1 MKHIFLINPAAGL
14 KDSTAQLRGEIAH
27 EMDGM
32 DYEIH
37 VTRGPGDAGKLVAEI
52 ADKYMPCVCRFYAC
66 GGDGTLSEALHG
78 VVGRT
83 NVELACIPCGT
94 GNDFI
99 RLFDRP
105 ERFRSITAQAEGLAV
120 LLDVMRVGDSYAINE
135 CNAGLDARIAHWVV
149 RNKRKCPFGG
159 GFPYKV
165 GILVNF
171 FRKIN
176 RRYHIEIDGESLDE
190 EIAVIIAANG
200 RWYGGGCQ
208 AVPEAEPDD
217 GLMDIV
223 CIRRISRFKL
233 IRFIGAYFAGHHAK
247 LGAQQ
252 FYRRAHTLKLR
263 TEKPEPICFDGEIR
277 VVTEVSVEMLPGAVR
292 FVIPEGAALLR
303 DQTPV

>member
-1 MKHIFLINPAAGL
+1 
-14 KDSTAQLRGEIAH
+14 
-27 EMDGM
+27 
-32 DYEIH
+32 
-37 VTRGPGDAGKLVAEI
+37 
-52 ADKYMPCVCRFYAC
+52 MPCVCWLRLRRRR
-66 GGDGTLSEALHG
+66 TLSEALHG

-176 RRYHIEIDGESLDE
+176 RRYLSRSTARRLTRSCRHHRGKRTVVRRRL
-190 EIAVIIAANG
+190 
-200 RWYGGGCQ
+200 Q

-217 GLMDIV
+217 
-223 CIRRISRFKL
+223 S
-233 IRFIGAYFAGHHAK
+233 
-247 LGAQQ
+247 
-252 FYRRAHTLKLR
+252 
-263 TEKPEPICFDGEIR
+263 
-277 VVTEVSVEMLPGAVR
+277 
-292 FVIPEGAALLR
+292 
-303 DQTPV
+303 